1 MDIFEKL
8 KNKIGCTYISDMR
21 FGIWQEIAL
30 EEIDKMNVTPN
41 QKQEVI
47 NYITN

>member
-8 KNKIGCTYISDMR
+8 KNKVGCTYVSDMR

-30 EEIDKMNVTPN
+30 EELDKMGFNPN